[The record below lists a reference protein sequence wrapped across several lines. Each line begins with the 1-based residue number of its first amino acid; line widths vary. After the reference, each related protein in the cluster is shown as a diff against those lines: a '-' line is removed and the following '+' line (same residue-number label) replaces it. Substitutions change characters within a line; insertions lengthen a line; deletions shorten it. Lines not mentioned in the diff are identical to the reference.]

1 MTAHCALVCARCY
14 CGVRRSMAERGHSWL
29 QASKGSQ
36 RPFDDG
42 HAWGGGFRVSVSVSV
57 KLIKHSSTAAT
68 RVQRIMGLNKL
79 RAPLL
84 CVRSFFGLSPAL
96 IAINIYRIG
105 ECIYLLC
112 TVIGEEKLSGT
123 NLPVLYCSHH
133 QTSFI
138 LLFATPTCHSIFSK
152 EA

>member
-1 MTAHCALVCARCY
+1 
-14 CGVRRSMAERGHSWL
+14 MAERGHSWL

-42 HAWGGGFRVSVSVSV
+42 HAWEGFRISVSVSV

-84 CVRSFFGLSPAL
+84 CVRSFFLVVASAHRHQHLSDRRVHLPAVYS
-96 IAINIYRIG
+96 NWRG
-105 ECIYLLC
+105 EAFRNKLTCI
-112 TVIGEEKLSGT
+112 
-123 NLPVLYCSHH
+123 VL
-133 QTSFI
+133 
-138 LLFATPTCHSIFSK
+138 
-152 EA
+152 